1 MGRRFVDISPHRCH
15 SACSCVKRRGPGA
28 YLECASNGQ
37 ATAASMRLCGDDTGA
52 TRREVQIIT
61 AILIVCGL
69 AAGLLMLGV
78 FSKEQMKSRQS
89 DSVRGIEHATQV
101 MQRTLAFAVVPR
113 GMRSAISKAG
123 NHEITFF
130 ASLDR
135 DGVSSTMPTL
145 VTYRFDAERSCLQE
159 TTIAGQVINATPAWP
174 QNTAQVTCVAKL
186 EGPPTFSYFQIQPA
200 TEVNAA
206 VPKMNIPDG
215 GLVMNPLAGTSVC
228 PTRTPQDLGCVVAVD
243 VDARVASE
251 VGNGDHSTPW
261 HMRIGLP
268 NVANTIAN
276 Q

>member
-1 MGRRFVDISPHRCH
+1 MRRRLVSTV
-15 SACSCVKRRGPGA
+15 SRRGHGGGTDS
-28 YLECASNGQ
+28 ECTQRRESTLLAPDSQGGVVPRWLP
-37 ATAASMRLCGDDTGA
+37 SDDTGA
-52 TRREVQIIT
+52 TEREVQIIT

-78 FSKEQMKSRQS
+78 FSKEQLRSRQS

-113 GMRSAISKAG
+113 GMRSAISQAD

-135 DGVSSTMPTL
+135 DGVSSTMPTM
-145 VTYRFDAERSCLQE
+145 VTYRFDSERSCLQE

-174 QNTAQVTCVAKL
+174 QNTARVTCVAKL
-186 EGPPTFSYFQIQPA
+186 DGPPTFSYFQIQPA
-200 TEVNAA
+200 TETNSA

-228 PTRTPQDLGCVVAVD
+228 PTRTPYDLGCVVAVD
-243 VDARVASE
+243 IDARVASE
-251 VGNGDHSTPW
+251 VGDGDRSTPW

-268 NVANTIAN
+268 NVANAIAN